1 MASAALDVASAIKAD
16 GACKEA
22 LESDCAAASDSENSN
37 TSILDV
43 ENMLSK
49 DNLDSDLN
57 LSMKVSLSCCLCCIT
72 SQSNNVTCQM
82 LPSINKLLTFLLL
95 SISAYSTST
104 SRACQ
109 VLVYNGR
116 LNHNIMSACDLW
128 VLP

>member
-1 MASAALDVASAIKAD
+1 MLVTTFLQAELIDLILQHQSDVDPSSSPKPAPDIESDNEDLVASAALDVASAIKAD

-57 LSMKVSLSCCLCCIT
+57 LSKKVSLSW
-72 SQSNNVTCQM
+72 VT
-82 LPSINKLLTFLLL
+82 
-95 SISAYSTST
+95 
-104 SRACQ
+104 Q
-109 VLVYNGR
+109 VV
-116 LNHNIMSACDLW
+116 
-128 VLP
+128 